1 MSKER
6 LRFFRM
12 LIVVIMG
19 ALIGWSVAIG
29 NAIIPIPVVLC
40 GLILLYLLR
49 KRVKEVIEDERI
61 HKINEKASKLT
72 VQIFGIVT
80 ALLGAIFISLGQGGL
95 SDFRQTGFTLA
106 YSACSIL
113 LIHLVLYSYYTRKY

>member
-80 ALLGAIFISLGQGGL
+80 ALLGAIFIALGQDGL
-95 SDFRQTGFTLA
+95 SNFRQAGFTLA
-106 YSACSIL
+106 YSACFLLVIHLIL
-113 LIHLVLYSYYTRKY
+113 LSYYTKKY